1 MSDRPNPLASVM
13 QQAAA
18 AKERARPPTGAHAQA
33 PARKRASA
41 PTADTVEASEV
52 SSQVQQTSSSPATD
66 RRRSSRPRFEDVYRR
81 ATFFIHPDQ
90 LSAIDAVTY
99 RLGIGKSEF
108 VRAAIEEKL
117 SREM

>member
-18 AKERARPPTGAHAQA
+18 AKERARPPAGAHAKA
-33 PARKRASA
+33 PAKKRTSA
-41 PTADTVEASEV
+41 PTADTVEAIEV
-52 SSQVQQTSSSPATD
+52 SSQVRQAGLDPAIN

-90 LSAIDAVTY
+90 LSAIDAITY

-117 SREM
+117 SRET

>member
-18 AKERARPPTGAHAQA
+18 AKDRG
-33 PARKRASA
+33 SA
-41 PTADTVEASEV
+41 PNAPVERRPAVAPTTPDLDSPPADV
-52 SSQVQQTSSSPATD
+52 

-90 LSAIDAVTY
+90 LKEIEVTSY
-99 RLGIGKSEF
+99 RLGLGKSEF
-108 VRAAIEEKL
+108 VRAAIDEKL
-117 SREM
+117 RREV

>member
-18 AKERARPPTGAHAQA
+18 AKDRGSAPSA
-33 PARKRASA
+33 PAAEPAVPPVERVVEPAA
-41 PTADTVEASEV
+41 PDG
-52 SSQVQQTSSSPATD
+52 

-90 LSAIDAVTY
+90 LKAIEATAY
-99 RLGIGKSEF
+99 RLGLGKSEF
-108 VRAAIEEKL
+108 VRAAIDEKL
-117 SREM
+117 RRDM